1 VEGRA
6 SGVAGNQN
14 AGWKIEE
21 ALLEAQMLLDAQQKK
36 NEEKLEFIFDIYS
49 AMNSG
54 GRDSVFADIEHLK
67 GDCKRA
73 VEAF

>member
-1 VEGRA
+1 
-6 SGVAGNQN
+6 VAGNQN
-14 AGWKIEE
+14 AGWKLEE

-49 AMNSG
+49 AMNLG
-54 GRDSVFADIEHLK
+54 GRDSVLADIEHLK
-67 GDCKRA
+67 GDCKRE